1 MGAHTLR
8 DGLTER
14 ARPSTYAWAAV
25 MGGVALYD
33 YFAPAGEQ
41 LSERAD
47 EWVEHP
53 VKRIVFGATVA
64 AFALHLTNEIK
75 PEWDVIHRVA
85 CFKPK
90 SLR

>member
-1 MGAHTLR
+1 MDRLKGI
-8 DGLTER
+8 ER
-14 ARPSTYAWAAV
+14 PRPSTVAW
-25 MGGVALYD
+25 VALMGSVAVYD
-33 YFAPAGEQ
+33 YFCPEGEQ

-53 VKRIVFGATVA
+53 LKNVA
-64 AFALHLTNEIK
+64 FSAAVGAFALHLTNQIK
-75 PEWDVIHRVA
+75 PEWDIVHRVA